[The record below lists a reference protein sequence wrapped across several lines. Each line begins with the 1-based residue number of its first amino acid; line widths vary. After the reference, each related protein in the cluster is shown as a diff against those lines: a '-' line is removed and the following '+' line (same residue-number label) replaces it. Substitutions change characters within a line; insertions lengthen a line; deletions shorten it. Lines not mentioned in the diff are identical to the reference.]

1 MKKSMNPYD
10 IDIES
15 LRESKPITDSREILK
30 LQLSG
35 IFVKETR
42 YLSTKEIISKTKLD
56 KSDLS
61 RIYVMDV
68 KRFSIEKFISLLSAI
83 GYCAEFKVKK
93 KK

>member
-15 LRESKPITDSREILK
+15 LGESKPITDSREILK

>member
-15 LRESKPITDSREILK
+15 LGESKPITDSREILK

-42 YLSTKEIISKTKLD
+42 HLSTK
-56 KSDLS
+56 
-61 RIYVMDV
+61 
-68 KRFSIEKFISLLSAI
+68 
-83 GYCAEFKVKK
+83 
-93 KK
+93 

>member
-15 LRESKPITDSREILK
+15 LGESKPITDSREILK

-42 YLSTKEIISKTKLD
+42 HLSTKEIISKTKLD